1 MKIKRLIV
9 GDLETNCYLLI
20 SENKL
25 IIIDPGGSVE
35 KILKE
40 IKEIKAKPKY
50 IINTHCHPDHI
61 SANEG
66 VKKETGAEIL
76 TPKAGDEI
84 KIGVGD
90 SPSVLK
96 VIHTPG
102 HTKDSICLLGKNFI
116 FTGDTLFKN
125 GYGRT
130 DLPGGSQKELEE
142 SLEKLSK
149 LLRPGSMNLYFISRL
164 ASLRGAR
171 RMTVYP
177 GHGEIFQ
184 Y

>member
-1 MKIKRLIV
+1 MEIKRLIV

-40 IKEIKAKPKY
+40 IKKTKAMPKY

-61 SANEG
+61 SANNKIKE
-66 VKKETGAEIL
+66 ETGAEIL
-76 TPKAGDEI
+76 TLKGKEEI
-84 KIGVGD
+84 KIGK
-90 SPSVLK
+90 SVLK

-102 HTKDSICLLGKNFI
+102 HTKDSICLLGENFI

-142 SLEKLSK
+142 SLKKLSK
-149 LLRPGSMNLYFISRL
+149 LLKPGSM
-164 ASLRGAR
+164 
-171 RMTVYP
+171 VYP

-184 Y
+184 SIARP

>member
-1 MKIKRLIV
+1 MEIKRLIV

-76 TPKAGDEI
+76 TLKGEEEI
-84 KIGVGD
+84 KIGK
-90 SPSVLK
+90 SVLK

-102 HTKDSICLLGKNFI
+102 HTKDSICLLGENFI

-149 LLRPGSMNLYFISRL
+149 LLKPG
-164 ASLRGAR
+164 
-171 RMTVYP
+171 MTVYP